1 MAETRGYRFL
11 EHTTDAFVEAWGR
24 NIEEAFSTAGEA
36 LFDTM
41 LNLASVRPSS
51 KEEITVEGHD
61 ELELLYN
68 WLESLLLKLE
78 IDGQAYSKFHLDP
91 ISRSEHNLTLH
102 ATVSGERFD
111 RKKHGSKTEVKGVT
125 YHLMKI
131 EKKDELVVVR
141 FILDL

>member
-1 MAETRGYRFL
+1 
-11 EHTTDAFVEAWGR
+11 
-24 NIEEAFSTAGEA
+24 
-36 LFDTM
+36 M
-41 LNLASVRPSS
+41 LSLSSVQPVSQ
-51 KEEITVEGHD
+51 EEIIVEGHD

-78 IDGQAYSKFHLDP
+78 INGQAFSKFYVDP

-111 RKKHGSKTEVKGVT
+111 RKKHGSKMEVKGVT

-131 EKKDELVVVR
+131 EKKEDGVTVR